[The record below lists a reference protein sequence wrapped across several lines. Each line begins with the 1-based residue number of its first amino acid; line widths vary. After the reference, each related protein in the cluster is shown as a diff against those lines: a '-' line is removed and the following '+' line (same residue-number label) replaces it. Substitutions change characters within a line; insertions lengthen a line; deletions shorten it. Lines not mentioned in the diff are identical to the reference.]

1 MKCKNHCHDNAGN
14 AQYERQP
21 RLLLFV
27 LNKKGLDCGRQDQKT
42 ANNQQVE
49 CNKVDGCYI
58 GGQTSGV
65 DVYER
70 KDRGKNGEEGQDV
83 AIDTGLDIRDFF
95 LFVLDLFKFS
105 GIDVGIICKSVKVEF
120 IRESAVVRM
129 GHHAINALECNLR
142 YTLRLIERN
151 SVTAYVCNT
160 VEQPC
165 SMPGEI

>member
-1 MKCKNHCHDNAGN
+1 MSLTRKASIADATN
-14 AQYERQP
+14 
-21 RLLLFV
+21 
-27 LNKKGLDCGRQDQKT
+27 QKT

-70 KDRGKNGEEGQDV
+70 KDRSENGEEGQDV
-83 AIDTGLDIRDFF
+83 AIDTGLDIDDFF
-95 LFVLDLFKFS
+95 LLVIDLFKFP
-105 GIDVGIICKSVKVEF
+105 GIDVGIIRKSFKVEL

-142 YTLRLIERN
+142 YTLRRIERN
-151 SVTAYVCNT
+151 SVAAYVCNT
-160 VEQPC
+160 VNQPC
-165 SMPGEI
+165 YMSGEI

>member
-1 MKCKNHCHDNAGN
+1 MKCKNNCHDNAGN
-14 AQYERQP
+14 AQYERKP
-21 RLLLFV
+21 RLLFPIF
-27 LNKKGLDCGRQDQKT
+27 NKEGLDCGCKNQKT

-49 CNKVDGCYI
+49 CNKSDGCNI
-58 GGQTSGV
+58 GRKASDV
-65 DVYER
+65 DIYKR
-70 KDRGKNGEEGQDV
+70 KDRGKEGQNV
-83 AIDTGLDIRDFF
+83 AIDTRLNVGDFF

-105 GIDVGIICKSVKVEF
+105 GIDVGIICKSVKVEL

-129 GHHAINALECNLR
+129 GHHAINVLERNLR

-165 SMPGEI
+165 SMPGKI

>member
-1 MKCKNHCHDNAGN
+1 MKFKNHCHDNAGN

-27 LNKKGLDCGRQDQKT
+27 FNKEGLDCGCKNQKT

-49 CNKVDGCYI
+49 CNKVDGCNI
-58 GGQTSGV
+58 GRKTSGV

-83 AIDTGLDIRDFF
+83 AIDTGLDIRDFL
-95 LFVLDLFKFS
+95 LFVLDLFKFP
-105 GIDVGIICKSVKVEF
+105 GIDVGLICKSVKVEL

-129 GHHAINALECNLR
+129 GHHAINVLECDLR

-165 SMPGEI
+165 SMPGKI